1 MHCYMKM
8 FCYQCQETAKG
19 KGCEIQGVCGK
30 KPETSTRMDQLL
42 YIIRGMAIVN
52 RILREKGVADC
63 NASHFIID
71 ALFTTITNA
80 NFDNAMLDGFI
91 DKGLEMKNELIGTAK
106 KRGITLPYMPE
117 VSYHITKENYG
128 RLEVVEAGGAL
139 DEEIFSV
146 LHDKNEDI
154 RGLKQ
159 LAIYG
164 CKGMA
169 AYARHAL
176 NLGYEQEDIY
186 AVIENALAEISR
198 PDMSVDELF
207 SLVLAVGDGGVK
219 AMALL
224 DKANTSTY
232 GNPEITKVNI
242 GVGKRPG
249 ILISGHDLKDLE
261 ELLIQSDGKGV
272 DIYTPSEML
281 PAQSYPFFKKF
292 PHFAGNYGN
301 AWWKQV
307 DEFETFNGMFLFTSN
322 CIVPPRP
329 KTTYTDRVYTTGVV
343 GMPGTH
349 HIPEGSDGRK
359 DFSEIIER
367 AQKCQPPTEIE
378 HGEIVAGFAHNQVLA
393 LAPRVIELVKSG
405 KIRKFVVMAGCDG
418 RFPSRSYY
426 TEFAEKLPK
435 DCVILTAGCAKYR
448 YNKLPL
454 GEIEGVPRVLDAGQC
469 NDSYSLVVIAM
480 ALKDALG
487 LKSVNDLPI
496 VYNIAWYEQKAV
508 IVLLALLSLGVRN
521 IHTGPTLPAYF
532 TPDILKVLREK
543 FNIGTIST
551 VDDDIDNLID
561 TWPTMTSC
569 VEAD

>member
-1 MHCYMKM
+1 M

-19 KGCEIQGVCGK
+19 RGCEIQGVCGK
-30 KPETSTRMDQLL
+30 KPDTSTRMDQLL
-42 YIIRGMAIVN
+42 YIVRGMAVVN
-52 RILREKGVADC
+52 RSLREKGAADR

-80 NFDNAMLDGFI
+80 NFDNQMLDCFI
-91 DKGLEMKNELIGTAK
+91 SKGLELKNELIGMAK
-106 KRGITLPYMPE
+106 KRDISLPYMPE
-117 VSYHITKENYG
+117 VSYHIAKENYG
-128 RLEVVEAGGAL
+128 RLEVVDAGGTL

-146 LHDKNEDI
+146 LHEKNEDI

-176 NLGYEQEDIY
+176 NLGCEDEDVY
-186 AVIENALAEISR
+186 VVIENALAEVSRQDISA
-198 PDMSVDELF
+198 DELF
-207 SLVLAVGDGGVK
+207 SLVLAVGEGGVK

-224 DKANTSTY
+224 DKANTSAY

-261 ELLIQSDGKGV
+261 ELLIQSEGKGV
-272 DIYTPSEML
+272 DIYTHSEML

-301 AWWKQV
+301 AWWKQI

-329 KTTYTDRVYTTGVV
+329 KTTYIDRVYTTGVV

-349 HIPEGSDGRK
+349 HIAEGADGKK

-378 HGEIVAGFAHNQVLA
+378 HGELVAGFAHNQVVE
-393 LAPRVIELVKSG
+393 LAPKVVDLIKTG

-448 YNKLPL
+448 YNKLHL
-454 GEIEGVPRVLDAGQC
+454 GDIDGVPRVLDAGQC

-508 IVLLALLSLGVRN
+508 IVLLALLSLGIKN

-532 TPDILKVLREK
+532 TPDILKVLQEK

-551 VDDDIDNLID
+551 VDDDIENLINKLGH
-561 TWPTMTSC
+561 
-569 VEAD
+569 AL

>member
-1 MHCYMKM
+1 MKM

-19 KGCEIQGVCGK
+19 KGCELQGVCGK

-42 YIIRGMAIVN
+42 YIVRGMAIAN
-52 RILREKGVADC
+52 RILREKGAADRS
-63 NASHFIID
+63 ASRFIID
-71 ALFTTITNA
+71 ALFATITNA
-80 NFDNAMLDGFI
+80 NFDNEMLDGFI
-91 DKGLEMKNELIGTAK
+91 DKGQEMKNELIGTAK
-106 KRGITLPYMPE
+106 KRGIDLPYMPE
-117 VSYHITKENYG
+117 VSYHIAKENYG
-128 RLEVVEAGGAL
+128 RLEVVEAGGSL
-139 DEEIFSV
+139 GEEIFSV

-159 LAIYG
+159 LAVYG

-186 AVIENALAEISR
+186 AVIEDALAEISR
-198 PDMSVDELF
+198 PDISVDELF
-207 SLVLAVGDGGVK
+207 SLVLSVGDGGVK

-232 GNPEITKVNI
+232 GNPEITRVNI

-261 ELLIQSDGKGV
+261 ELLIQSEGKGI
-272 DIYTPSEML
+272 DIYTHSEML

-292 PHFAGNYGN
+292 PHFACNYGN

-343 GMPGTH
+343 GMPDTH
-349 HIPEGSDGRK
+349 HIPEGPDGNK

-393 LAPRVIELVKSG
+393 LAPKVIELVKSG

-418 RFPSRSYY
+418 RFPSRGYY

-448 YNKLPL
+448 YNKLHL
-454 GEIEGVPRVLDAGQC
+454 GDIEGVPRVLDAGQC
-469 NDSYSLVVIAM
+469 NDSYSLVVIAL

-487 LKSVNDLPI
+487 LESVNDLPI

-508 IVLLALLSLGVRN
+508 IVLLALLSLGVKN

-532 TPDILKVLREK
+532 TPDILRVLREK

-551 VDDDIDNLID
+551 VDDDIANLID
-561 TWPTMTSC
+561 K
-569 VEAD
+569 

>member
-1 MHCYMKM
+1 MNM
-8 FCYQCQETAKG
+8 FCYQCQETARG

-30 KPETSTRMDQLL
+30 KAETSTRMDQLL
-42 YIIRGMAIVN
+42 YITRGIAIVN
-52 RILREKGVADC
+52 NLLREKGNPDKD
-63 NASHFIID
+63 ASRFIID

-80 NFDNAMLDGFI
+80 NFDNDMLDGYLT
-91 DKGLEMKNELIGTAK
+91 KALECKNIIEGTAK
-106 KRGITLPYMPE
+106 KHGIELPYMPE
-117 VSYHITKENYG
+117 VSFHITKEQFG
-128 RLEVVEAGGAL
+128 KPEVVEAGGTL
-139 DEEIFSV
+139 SEEMFSV
-146 LHDKNEDI
+146 LHEKDENI

-159 LAIYG
+159 LAMYG

-176 NLGYEQEDIY
+176 NLGFEDENIY
-186 AVIENALAEISR
+186 AIIENALAEISR
-198 PDMSVDELF
+198 PDVDTDELF
-207 SLVLAVGDGGVK
+207 SLVLNVGEGGVK

-242 GVGKRPG
+242 GVGNRPG
-249 ILISGHDLKDLE
+249 ILVSGHDLKDLE
-261 ELLIQSDGKGV
+261 ELLIQSEGKGV
-272 DIYTPSEML
+272 DIYTHSEML

-301 AWWKQV
+301 AWWKQI

-329 KTTYTDRVYTTGVV
+329 KTTYMDRVYTTGVV

-349 HIPEGSDGRK
+349 HIPEDENGKK
-359 DFSEIIER
+359 DFSEIIRR
-367 AQKCQPPTEIE
+367 AQECEPPTEIE

-393 LAPRVIELVKSG
+393 LAPKIIELIKQG

-418 RFPSRSYY
+418 RMPSRRYY
-426 TEFAEKLPK
+426 TEFAERLPK

-454 GEIEGVPRVLDAGQC
+454 GDIEGVPRVLDAGQC
-469 NDSYSLVVIAM
+469 NDSYSLVVIAT
-480 ALKDALG
+480 ALKEALG
-487 LKSVNDLPI
+487 LKSLNELPI

-508 IVLLALLSLGVRN
+508 IVLLALLSLGVKN
-521 IHTGPTLPAYF
+521 IHTGPTLPAFF
-532 TPDILKVLREK
+532 TPDILKVLQEK

-551 VDDDIDNLID
+551 VDEDLATLIG
-561 TWPTMTSC
+561 
-569 VEAD
+569 

>member
-1 MHCYMKM
+1 MANM
-8 FCYQCQETAKG
+8 FCYQCQETARG
-19 KGCEIQGVCGK
+19 KGCELQGVCGK
-30 KPETSTRMDQLL
+30 KAETSTRMDQLL
-42 YIIRGMAIVN
+42 YITRGIAIVN
-52 RILREKGVADC
+52 RQLREKGAASRD
-63 NASHFIID
+63 ASHFIID

-80 NFDNAMLDGFI
+80 NFDNDMLDGFI
-91 DKGLEMKNELIGTAK
+91 SRGLEIKNELEGTVK
-106 KRGITLPYMPE
+106 KRGMEPPLMPE
-117 VSYHITKENYG
+117 VSFHIDKADYG
-128 RLEVVEAGGAL
+128 RLDVVEHGGTL

-146 LHDKNEDI
+146 LHEKNEDI

-176 NLGYEQEDIY
+176 NLGFENEDVYE
-186 AVIENALAEISR
+186 VIENALAEISR
-198 PDMSVDELF
+198 PDIDASELV
-207 SLVLAVGDGGVK
+207 SLVLNVGDGGVK

-224 DKANTSTY
+224 DKANTTAY

-261 ELLIQSDGKGV
+261 ELLVQSEGKGV
-272 DIYTPSEML
+272 DIYTHSEML

-301 AWWKQV
+301 AWWRQI

-329 KTTYTDRVYTTGVV
+329 KTTYMDRVYTTGVV

-349 HIPEGSDGRK
+349 YIPVGKDGKK

-378 HGEIVAGFAHNQVLA
+378 HGDIIGGFAHHQVLE
-393 LAPRVIELVKSG
+393 LAPKVIDLIKQG
-405 KIRKFVVMAGCDG
+405 KIRKFVVMGGCDG
-418 RFPSRSYY
+418 RMASRSYY

-435 DCVILTAGCAKYR
+435 DCVILTCGCAKYR

-454 GEIEGVPRVLDAGQC
+454 GDIEGVPRVLDAGQC
-469 NDSYSLVVIAM
+469 NDAYSLVVIAL
-480 ALKDALG
+480 ALKEAFG
-487 LKSVNDLPI
+487 LESVNDLPI
-496 VYNIAWYEQKAV
+496 AYNIAWYEQKAV
-508 IVLLALLSLGVRN
+508 IVLLALLSLGIKN
-521 IHTGPTLPAYF
+521 IHTGPTLPAFF
-532 TPDILKVLREK
+532 TPEIVKVLKEN

-551 VDDDIDNLID
+551 VDEDLK
-561 TWPTMTSC
+561 TMIG
-569 VEAD
+569 

>member
-1 MHCYMKM
+1 MKM

-19 KGCEIQGVCGK
+19 KGCEILGVCGK
-30 KPETSTRMDQLL
+30 KPETSARMDQLL
-42 YIIRGMAIVN
+42 YIARGMAIVN
-52 RILREKGVADC
+52 RLLREKGAADRK
-63 NASHFIID
+63 ASHFIID

-80 NFDNAMLDGFI
+80 NFDNSMLDDFI
-91 DKGLEMKNELIGTAK
+91 SRGLAAKNELVAAAK
-106 KRGITLPYMPE
+106 KRGIELPTMPE
-117 VSYHITKENYG
+117 VSFHISKENYG
-128 RLEVVEAGGAL
+128 RLEVVEAGGSL

-146 LHDKNEDI
+146 LHDGNEDI

-176 NLGYEQEDIY
+176 NLGYEDDDIY
-186 AVIENALAEISR
+186 EIIENALAEVSR
-198 PDMSVDELF
+198 RDIDANELF
-207 SLVLAVGDGGVK
+207 SLVLNVGEGGVK

-224 DKANTSTY
+224 DKANTSSY

-242 GVGKRPG
+242 GVRKRPG
-249 ILISGHDLKDLE
+249 ILISGHDLRDLE
-261 ELLIQSDGKGV
+261 ELLIQSEGKGV
-272 DIYTPSEML
+272 DIYTHSEML

-301 AWWKQV
+301 AWWKQTE
-307 DEFETFNGMFLFTSN
+307 EFETFNGMFLFTSN

-329 KTTYTDRVYTTGVV
+329 KTTYIDRVYTTGVV

-349 HIPEGSDGRK
+349 HIPEGPDGKK
-359 DFSEIIER
+359 DFSELIER
-367 AQKCQPPTEIE
+367 AQKCEPPVEIE

-393 LAPRVIELVKSG
+393 LAPKILDLVKQG

-418 RFPSRSYY
+418 RFPSRKYY
-426 TEFAEKLPK
+426 TEFAERLPK

-454 GEIEGVPRVLDAGQC
+454 GDIEGVPRVLDAGQC

-480 ALKDALG
+480 ALKEALG

-508 IVLLALLSLGVRN
+508 IVLLALLSLGVKN

-532 TPDILKVLREK
+532 TPEILKVLQEK
-543 FNIGTIST
+543 FNIATITS
-551 VDDDIDNLID
+551 VDEDLAKLIG
-561 TWPTMTSC
+561 
-569 VEAD
+569 

>member
-1 MHCYMKM
+1 MKM

-30 KPETSTRMDQLL
+30 KAETSTRMDQLL
-42 YIIRGMAIVN
+42 YIVRGMAIVN
-52 RILREKGVADC
+52 RILREKGAEDR
-63 NASHFIID
+63 NASHFIVD

-80 NFDNAMLDGFI
+80 NFDNEMLDGFI
-91 DKGLEMKNELIGTAK
+91 SKGLELKNELIGTAK
-106 KRGITLPYMPE
+106 KRGITPPYMPE

-128 RLEVVEAGGAL
+128 KLEVVDAGGSL
-139 DEEIFSV
+139 DDEIFSV
-146 LHDKNEDI
+146 LHEKNEDI

-169 AYARHAL
+169 AYTRHAL
-176 NLGYEQEDIY
+176 NLGYENDDIY
-186 AVIENALAEISR
+186 TVIENALAEVSR
-198 PDMSVDELF
+198 PDISADELL

-224 DKANTSTY
+224 DKANTSAY

-261 ELLIQSDGKGV
+261 ELLIQSEGKGV
-272 DIYTPSEML
+272 DIYTHSEML

-301 AWWKQV
+301 AWWKQI

-329 KTTYTDRVYTTGVV
+329 KTTYMDRVYTTGVV

-349 HIPEGSDGRK
+349 YIPEGPDGKK

-378 HGEIVAGFAHNQVLA
+378 HGEIIAGFAHNQVLA
-393 LAPRVIELVKSG
+393 LAPKIIELVKAG

-418 RFPSRSYY
+418 RFPSRQYY
-426 TEFAEKLPK
+426 TEFAEQLPK

-448 YNKLPL
+448 YNKLQL

-487 LKSVNDLPI
+487 LKSINDLPI

-508 IVLLALLSLGVRN
+508 IVLLALLSLGVKN

-532 TPDILKVLREK
+532 TPDILKVLKEK

-551 VDDDIDNLID
+551 VDEDIANLINK
-561 TWPTMTSC
+561 
-569 VEAD
+569 